1 MDYSSTE
8 KNKNGNTITNGK
20 EVQQPYDVQTGSQY
34 NNDEDLEHLA
44 TANSSTSHE
53 HAHHAPPAS
62 AAVATDHQASVSDQ
76 HGYKQ
81 LQNRIITDRTLIF
94 FQCNQNT
101 ERIILKR
108 TLEQQRGE
116 YDAKVRDYKALR
128 NDYSSLKEACAS
140 ERKEMKLRSEKEE
153 ALLTEANRHMST
165 LNTDIR
171 YLKRKVDDHNIYNQ
185 RKWAKVARQKS
196 DNSLKQ
202 DHHEL
207 EEAHMTKNA
216 ALTAKYDLYKSK
228 NDQDLKDANDKNTA
242 LSLETELSKDSLV
255 KSNEE
260 VAALIHKT
268 TSLQRQN
275 EDLQAVVAGHS
286 SSNERKQLRIL
297 EKAKTI
303 EKLEDEL
310 DNEKMRYM
318 KEKKKSKIREEN
330 LEEQLLT
337 LISSEEGSNQI

>member
-62 AAVATDHQASVSDQ
+62 AAVATDHQAS
-76 HGYKQ
+76 
-81 LQNRIITDRTLIF
+81 
-94 FQCNQNT
+94 NT

-310 DNEKMRYM
+310 DNEKMRYT